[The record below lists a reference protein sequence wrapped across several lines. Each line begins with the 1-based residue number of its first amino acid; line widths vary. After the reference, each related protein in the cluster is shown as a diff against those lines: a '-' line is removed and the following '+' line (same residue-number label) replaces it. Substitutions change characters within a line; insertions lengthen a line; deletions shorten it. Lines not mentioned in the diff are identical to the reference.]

1 LLGYQAQEPLFAL
14 GTTSLALPC
23 VHAVGLSIGR
33 TNVAEAAGAASTPA
47 AGCKLLHEWRT
58 DC

>member
-47 AGCKLLHEWRT
+47 AGCKLLHVAH
-58 DC
+58 